1 MKQHTKTSMQE
12 KPLQANGLRRL
23 PNDAIGF
30 DFCLIT
36 KMDGRKI
43 KSIFPAGTP
52 RAVVHSFFKITG
64 SLL

>member
-43 KSIFPAGTP
+43 KSKERKWRRFSCF
-52 RAVVHSFFKITG
+52 R
-64 SLL
+64 